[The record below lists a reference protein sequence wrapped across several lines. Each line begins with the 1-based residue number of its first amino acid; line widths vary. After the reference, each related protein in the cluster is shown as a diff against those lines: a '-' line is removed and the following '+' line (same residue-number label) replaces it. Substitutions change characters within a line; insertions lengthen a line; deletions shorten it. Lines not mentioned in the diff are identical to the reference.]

1 MYIIV
6 SPLYVQVPH
15 PWIQP
20 TLDQKYSEK
29 TISRRFENAKLEF
42 AVLENYLY
50 SIYIVLGIVN
60 ILEII

>member
-1 MYIIV
+1 MDQWDGYYTV

-20 TLDQKYSEK
+20 TLGQKHLEK
-29 TISRRFENAKLEF
+29 TISRRFEKSKLEF

-50 SIYIVLGIVN
+50 SIYIVLGIVS
-60 ILEII
+60 